1 MAICISC
8 GTYYRLSP
16 YNSSNE
22 CDGCYE
28 LAPSGAYDPDYNV
41 DVDQIIN
48 PSGKTKAYIYDDND
62 VDSHSS

>member
-28 LAPSGAYDPDYNV
+28 LAPSVTYDAEYNA
-41 DVDQIIN
+41 DVEQIVN
-48 PSGKTKAYIYDDND
+48 PSGKTRAYIYDDND
-62 VDSHSS
+62 SDSFSS